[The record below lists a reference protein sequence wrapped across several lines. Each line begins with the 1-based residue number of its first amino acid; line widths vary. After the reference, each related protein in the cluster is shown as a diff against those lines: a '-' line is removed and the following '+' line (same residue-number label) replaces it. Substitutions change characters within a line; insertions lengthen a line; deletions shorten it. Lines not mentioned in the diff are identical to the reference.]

1 MWIKNDLITIEKEKD
16 SINYILNPSNTLSDS
31 STLKK
36 LPKLEQK
43 ITEMKIVEEYF
54 SHLRRNEK
62 GNKKN
67 YLWLNKK

>member
-31 STLKK
+31 GTLKK

-43 ITEMKIVEEYF
+43 ITEMKIV
-54 SHLRRNEK
+54 
-62 GNKKN
+62 
-67 YLWLNKK
+67 

>member
-54 SHLRRNEK
+54 SHLRRN
-62 GNKKN
+62 
-67 YLWLNKK
+67 